1 MCNNMLCVPKQKFAL
16 AKDRKSARLFTR
28 APAQRG
34 DCAGNLTWTTHFIF
48 ALIDIKIIGHGFDVR
63 WRLRYV
69 EKQPGK
75 FVGDT
80 GCEKLPVEVFALLIV
95 IMGMIMVHWC
105 LLVLMMILAGDNCFT
120 LKTDLRSWLHF

>member
-1 MCNNMLCVPKQKFAL
+1 M

-48 ALIDIKIIGHGFDVR
+48 ALMDIKIIGHDDVSGFDVR

-105 LLVLMMILAGDNCFT
+105 LLVMMVMILMMMMMATIV
-120 LKTDLRSWLHF
+120 

>member
-1 MCNNMLCVPKQKFAL
+1 MMLV
-16 AKDRKSARLFTR
+16 
-28 APAQRG
+28 
-34 DCAGNLTWTTHFIF
+34 I
-48 ALIDIKIIGHGFDVR
+48 FDV
-63 WRLRYV
+63 RLRYV

-105 LLVLMMILAGDNCFT
+105 LLVMMMMILMMMMMMAT
-120 LKTDLRSWLHF
+120 IV